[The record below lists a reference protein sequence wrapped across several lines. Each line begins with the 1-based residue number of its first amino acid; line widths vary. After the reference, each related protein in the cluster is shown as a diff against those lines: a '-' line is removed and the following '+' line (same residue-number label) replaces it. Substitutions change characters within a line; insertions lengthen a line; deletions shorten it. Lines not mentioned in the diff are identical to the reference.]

1 VFVVGTAGHVDHGKS
16 TLLEAITGIDPDRLK
31 VEKERG
37 MTVDLGFAW
46 LKLPDG
52 NVVSVVDVPGH
63 EKFVNNMLAGVGG
76 VDLALIIVAADESV
90 MPQTREHLA
99 ILDILQVTKGIV
111 VITKSDLVEPD
122 WIDLVKTDV
131 EDLIHGTV
139 LQGAPICTVSALTGD
154 GLNELIDQIWMI
166 LRNTPEKRDVG
177 RGRLPI
183 DRSFTMSGFGT
194 VVTGTLLDGY
204 LETGDEAELVLAGK
218 STRIRNL
225 QTHRQNLEIASPG
238 TRVAANLAG
247 LSQKDIVRGDV
258 LARPGWMTPT
268 MAIDVRLKILA
279 DISKPLKHN
288 MFVTVHTGSNETIAK
303 LRLLEANSQA
313 DPGTKC
319 WAQLKLESPI
329 AVVKGDYFV
338 IRSNQSTLGGGNVVE
353 IDVKRH
359 RRGHA
364 QTLDRL
370 SMMEQGSERNLILA
384 TIQTDEPTEFRNI
397 VNKANLSVEQAKH
410 ELDQMAVDQ
419 QVVLVN
425 DTLMDGSLIYTAD
438 GWAEV
443 LDNTVS
449 YLNMYHKEHPLR
461 RGAPKEEL
469 RSRLGMPISLFTN
482 VLKKLCDSHIVSD
495 QGSLTMKFGYQPELS
510 EVEKSAGN
518 AYVEALEN
526 TPYSPPTD
534 HPIEPDLL
542 GVLIFEGKVV
552 KVGDNIVFASSAFM
566 DMTDKI
572 KLWLEENGEITVAD
586 VRDMFGTSRKYALAL
601 MDYLDQEHVT
611 RRIGDSR
618 VLR

>member
-1 VFVVGTAGHVDHGKS
+1 MFVVGTAGHVDHGKS

-76 VDLALIIVAADESV
+76 VDLALVIVAADESV

-99 ILDILQVTKGIV
+99 ILDILQVTTGMV

-131 EDLIHGTV
+131 EDLTHGTV
-139 LQGAPICTVSALTGD
+139 LQGAPVCTVSALTGD
-154 GLNELIDQIWMI
+154 GLKELVDEIGMI
-166 LRNTPEKRDVG
+166 LRETPEKRDVG

-183 DRSFTMSGFGT
+183 DRAFTMSGFGT
-194 VVTGTLLDGY
+194 VVTGTLLDGF

-225 QTHRQNLEIASPG
+225 QTHRQNLEKAAPG
-238 TRVAANLAG
+238 TRVAVNLAG

-258 LARPGWMTPT
+258 LTRPGWLTST
-268 MAIDVRLKILA
+268 TAVDVSLKVLT
-279 DISKPLKHN
+279 DIPKPLKHN

-303 LRLLEANSQA
+303 LRLLESNNRA
-313 DPGTKC
+313 DPGTTC

-338 IRSNQSTLGGGNVVE
+338 IRSNQTTLGGGNVVE

-370 SMMEQGSERNLILA
+370 SMMEQGSDRNLILA
-384 TIQTDEPTEFRNI
+384 TIQADEPSEFGDI
-397 VNKANLSVEQAKH
+397 VNRANLSGELAKN
-410 ELDQMAVDQ
+410 ELNQMAVDQ
-419 QVVLVN
+419 LIVLVN
-425 DTLMDGSLIYTAD
+425 DTLTHGSLIYTTN
-438 GWAEV
+438 GWTEV
-443 LDNTVS
+443 LDNAVN
-449 YLNMYHKEHPLR
+449 YLNLYHKKYPLR

-469 RSRLGMPISLFTN
+469 RNRLGMKISLFTN
-482 VLKKLCDSHIVSD
+482 VLNKLCDAHIVSD
-495 QGSLTMKFGYQPELS
+495 DGSLIMAFGYEPQLS
-510 EVEKSAGN
+510 EEERSVGM
-518 AYVEALEN
+518 AYIEALEN

-534 HPIEPDLL
+534 HAIDPDLL
-542 GVLIFEGKVV
+542 GVLVFEGKVV
-552 KVGDNIVFASSAFM
+552 KVSDNVVFTASAFI

-572 KLWLEENGEITVAD
+572 KLWLKENGEITVAD

-601 MDYLDQEHVT
+601 MDYLDQERVT
-611 RRIGDSR
+611 RRVGDSR